1 MIKNIPGDLF
11 PWAKGEN
18 IMSGKGRHAIR
29 MSNLLEKSH
38 HIKLESINDPTLI
51 NYLALY
57 AAIVDKKPKKDMR
70 YYLVGLFDAQESDER
85 MQQIDRDR
93 SLGVG
98 TELDHEL
105 WLEKFKKE
113 TEKNKYKYAGRKI
126 KVINPSTGT
135 DEIFPTIS
143 AFCEEY
149 ELKKENVRSAFNVK
163 KSNKIKYKGLIL
175 EKL

>member
-1 MIKNIPGDLF
+1 MNIRQIERSISLSPKLREDPTTENWLALF
-11 PWAKGEN
+11 
-18 IMSGKGRHAIR
+18 HAITD
-29 MSNLLEKSH
+29 KSQR
-38 HIKLESINDPTLI
+38 
-51 NYLALY
+51 
-57 AAIVDKKPKKDMR
+57 KDMR
-70 YYLVGLFDAQESDER
+70 FYLSGLFDEEEGNKR
-85 MQQIDRDR
+85 MKKIDYLRQ
-93 SLGVG
+93 LGAG
-98 TELDHEL
+98 TELDHEK

>member
-1 MIKNIPGDLF
+1 MNIRQVERSISLSLKLREDPTTENWLALF
-11 PWAKGEN
+11 
-18 IMSGKGRHAIR
+18 HAITD
-29 MSNLLEKSH
+29 KSQR
-38 HIKLESINDPTLI
+38 
-51 NYLALY
+51 
-57 AAIVDKKPKKDMR
+57 KDMR
-70 YYLVGLFDAQESDER
+70 FYLSGLFDEEEGNKR
-85 MQQIDRDR
+85 MKKIDYLRQ
-93 SLGVG
+93 LGEG
-98 TELDHEL
+98 TELDHEK

>member
-1 MIKNIPGDLF
+1 MNIRQIERSISLSPKLREDPTTENWLALF
-11 PWAKGEN
+11 
-18 IMSGKGRHAIR
+18 HAITD
-29 MSNLLEKSH
+29 KSQR
-38 HIKLESINDPTLI
+38 
-51 NYLALY
+51 
-57 AAIVDKKPKKDMR
+57 KDMR
-70 YYLVGLFDAQESDER
+70 FYLSGLFDEEEGNKR
-85 MQQIDRDR
+85 MKKIDYLRQ
-93 SLGVG
+93 LGEG
-98 TELDHEL
+98 TELDHEK